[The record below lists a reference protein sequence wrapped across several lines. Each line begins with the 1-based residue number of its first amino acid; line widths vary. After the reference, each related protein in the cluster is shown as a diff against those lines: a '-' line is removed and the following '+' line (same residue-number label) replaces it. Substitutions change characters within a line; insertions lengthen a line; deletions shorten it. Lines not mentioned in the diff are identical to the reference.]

1 MRYCRSKGFA
11 VSLSMTLPAEEGLK
25 NRPLCFVLTPLGKK
39 ANLAGALVDFDA
51 VYRNLIAPAVEGA
64 GLEPLRAGEDFTEDF
79 NLKPLF
85 EWLTLCPF
93 AVADL
98 TLANASLYYELGARQ
113 AQRPGTTVLLCSDHQ
128 GTPLGAGALRAI
140 PYSLAADGTP
150 ADVAAAKQALAR
162 GFEEA

>member
-1 MRYCRSKGFA
+1 
-11 VSLSMTLPAEEGLK
+11 
-25 NRPLCFVLTPLGKK
+25 
-39 ANLAGALVDFDA
+39 VDFDA

-98 TLANASLYYELGARQ
+98 TLANASLLLRIGARQ
-113 AQRPGTTVLLCSDHQ
+113 AQRPVTTVMLCSDHQ
-128 GTPLGAGALRAI
+128 ETPLGAGALRAI
-140 PYSLAADGTP
+140 PTRWRLTATP
-150 ADVAAAKQALAR
+150 ADGLRPSRPWPEARRSPRRSKENSLADR
-162 GFEEA
+162 LDYDLVE